1 MVVVHFIDVGQGNM
15 TLVEMP
21 NGTIFLYDC
30 NVTDE
35 NADRVLKYLGTALGG
50 RAIAFFVNSHR
61 EADHMRGLK
70 RLTKAFPI
78 KEICDNGLPGGTT
91 ASREYNEYM
100 EVRRNATQFTV
111 AGGQVWDCGTGR
123 VRVLNAA
130 NSLLASDPNAQS
142 IVLKIENLHPVTGAI
157 VNSVMLTGDSDAATW
172 HDWIVPVHRQH
183 LRSSILL
190 GGHHGAATFVT
201 KPDGTRYTAHLS
213 AISPEMTIV
222 SVGDNT
228 YGHPEAVALQ
238 AYTGASAGDSQG
250 VKVLRTDLKGT
261 IKFILP
267 VVGPWTWSATGPS
280 PKVPPPPRLQSLA
293 HILASPMKEQS
304 PVFPPPRL
312 QSLADILAIP
322 KEQAPVYPP
331 PVNSLANIGD
341 IVAAL
346 VKATPPKKTPF
357 EEYIEWLAKQPPQK

>member
-1 MVVVHFIDVGQGNM
+1 MLVVHFVDVGQGNM

-30 NVTDE
+30 NITDQ

-50 RAIAFFVNSHR
+50 RPIAFFVNSHR

-70 RLTKAFPI
+70 RLTKVFPI

-91 ASREYNEYM
+91 GSSEYNEYM
-100 EVRRNATQFTV
+100 EVRRNAKQFTI
-111 AGGQVWDCGTGR
+111 ADGQVWDFGTGR

-130 NSLLASDPNAQS
+130 NSLLTSNPNAQS
-142 IVLKIENLHPVTGAI
+142 IVLKIENLHPVTGAV
-157 VNSVMLTGDSDAATW
+157 VNSVMLTGDSDGTTW
-172 HDWIVPVHRQH
+172 HKWIVPVHLQH

-190 GGHHGAATFVT
+190 SGHHGAATFVT
-201 KPDGTRYTAHLS
+201 KSDGTRYTAHLS
-213 AISPEMTIV
+213 TIGPEMTIV

-238 AYTGASAGDSQG
+238 AYAGASAGDSQG

-280 PKVPPPPRLQSLA
+280 PKVTAPPKLQS
-293 HILASPMKEQS
+293 
-304 PVFPPPRL
+304 F
-312 QSLADILAIP
+312 ADILRLP
-322 KEQAPVYPP
+322 VKEQPPIYPP
-331 PVNSLANIGD
+331 PAKSLFNIGD
-341 IVAAL
+341 IVAGL
-346 VKATPPKKTPF
+346 TKATPLKKTPF
-357 EEYIEWLAKQPPQK
+357 EELIEWLAKQPRLK